1 MSLITPQRLVT
12 EQLPAGHVLTLTLLQ
27 GSGAIVQRSCAGQV
41 VASGPMTATS
51 TYGPYLQD
59 MSISVSCLAGSLV
72 ESSVAADTGAGLS
85 AAERVS
91 AQALVAGYGIATP
104 PADSL
109 LSKYG
114 RQVADICS
122 ATTTIGVT
130 TMTHVLSNERTR
142 FSTYT
147 RKCTPS
153 ANTLSELRFPN
164 LSMTL
169 DPDDQSLTI
178 PVYIDAPIW
187 EFTAFGALPFIA
199 INLST
204 GGGSLGA
211 NYDQWVFG
219 ANYLRQGWNL
229 LKMRQADTVGAAT
242 SGNNAFGCGR
252 IRNGTGVSL
261 ASTITYMSIQMT
273 NMSGINVHIDNPR
286 RSAMA
291 KPLLV
296 MGFDASGSAADDDI
310 FPAKVAPLFAQHGAV
325 GYVTY
330 THIYEAISAGSQSW
344 ARISALQNQ
353 YGWGVLNHTW
363 SHGAT
368 EVGRGDI
375 TVTITWTAGTLA
387 TVTYPAA
394 HNITIGKRYKTR
406 IVGATPASFNG
417 VQEMTATTTTQATF
431 VTAEATGGTATGT
444 IKLFQYL
451 ADVFNTDT
459 TENRRLLGHELADTA
474 KIMRGSGMAKAAH
487 ILAYPNNSVPELGL
501 LQAVSA
507 EAGIAF
513 GRSTRGGF
521 VFVDEFGVDN
531 PLHFGSFV
539 WDSGAFATTTSFI
552 IAKVDAAVERGE
564 HIWLYG
570 HYIQDEATAGGP
582 VDLEYAPGAGGNPA
596 PPGGSLSGTGGWWYL
611 GQLKRLFNECIGP
624 HIAAGRLEPVSAA
637 EWAYRLGYGVGK

>member
-1 MSLITPQRLVT
+1 MAIRMRQTVKTANGVYEGGDIITGLSPVLEAQLID
-12 EQLPAGHVLTLTLLQ
+12 G
-27 GSGAIVQRSCAGQV
+27 GSAIWVPGDVS
-41 VASGPMTATS
+41 
-51 TYGPYLQD
+51 
-59 MSISVSCLAGSLV
+59 SVS
-72 ESSVAADTGAGLS
+72 
-85 AAERVS
+85 
-91 AQALVAGYGIATP
+91 GYGIATP

-114 RQVADICS
+114 RQVADICN
-122 ATTTIGVT
+122 ATTIIGVT

-142 FSTYT
+142 FNTYT
-147 RKCTPS
+147 RKATPT
-153 ANTLSELRFPN
+153 ANTQSELRFPN
-164 LSMTL
+164 LAMVL
-169 DPDDQSLTI
+169 DPDDQSLTL

-199 INLST
+199 VNLSA

-211 NYDQWVFG
+211 NFDQWVFG

-229 LKMRQADTVGAAT
+229 LKMRQADTVGAST
-242 SGNNAFGCGR
+242 SGNNAFGAGR
-252 IRNGTGVSL
+252 IRTGTGANL
-261 ASTITYMSIQMT
+261 GATITYMSIQMT
-273 NMSGINVHIDNPR
+273 NMSGINVYIDNPR

-296 MGFDASGSAADDDI
+296 LGFDASGSSADDDI

-344 ARISALQNQ
+344 ARISELQNVHK
-353 YGWGVLNHTW
+353 WEVLNHTW

-375 TVTITWTAGTLA
+375 TVTITWTAGALA
-387 TVTYPAA
+387 TISYPTP

-417 VQEMTATTTTQATF
+417 VQEVTATTTTQATF

-451 ADVFNTDT
+451 SDVFNTDT
-459 TENRRLLGHELADTA
+459 AENRRLLGHELTDTA

-487 ILAYPNNSVPELGL
+487 LMAYPNNSVPELGL
-501 LQAVSA
+501 LQAVCA
-507 EAGIAF
+507 DAGIAF
-513 GRSTRGGF
+513 GRSTRGGM
-521 VFVDEFGVDN
+521 VFIDEFGVDN

-552 IAKVDAAVERGE
+552 IAKVNAAVERGE

-570 HYIQDEATAGGP
+570 HYVQDEATAGGP
-582 VDLEYAPGAGGNPA
+582 VDLEFPPGAGGNPA

-611 GQLKRLFNECIGP
+611 GQLRRLFDECIGP

-637 EWAYRLGYGVGK
+637 EWAYRMGYGVGK